1 MIRVRWH
8 RRRRRPGHPPRRPA
22 KMIVVSDQEDGETR
36 LGESEGVERAPME
49 VGFVPTGGRIP
60 LGVWVDT
67 EDHGVLGGPLTR
79 DNPLIRLEPG
89 RRLSEMLALGLP
101 NHVLPGHGSTQ
112 RDDLVG
118 LWDEAP
124 IGHCLRVVALVRGD
138 PRDKGLDE
146 VPDVRAQLPIPAAAD
161 SFVRPETPLKICLD
175 VVGTEGLRHPT
186 GCRKHVLEQI
196 HQPVF
201 GLGVAEP
208 VGDVRVGGPVDV
220 GHAPAVSVDSD
231 FAGGGGGEAQK
242 NGQDAQEE
250 AAVAGHGI
258 LGGTIVK
265 AL

>member
-1 MIRVRWH
+1 
-8 RRRRRPGHPPRRPA
+8 
-22 KMIVVSDQEDGETR
+22 MIVVSDQEDGETR

-196 HQPVF
+196 HHRETAKTPYS
-201 GLGVAEP
+201 LGRLANPGERFSEWAESVGADAAHEAEVAVVAE
-208 VGDVRVGGPVDV
+208 
-220 GHAPAVSVDSD
+220 
-231 FAGGGGGEAQK
+231 FLAG
-242 NGQDAQEE
+242 
-250 AAVAGHGI
+250 
-258 LGGTIVK
+258 
-265 AL
+265 